1 MHTLH
6 IFLPSASP
14 ISKLVP
20 ETGCYARQ
28 TCGQRQ
34 YRHFYIQFYH
44 ELMKQGRKTLYSSM
58 GQAILR
64 PLFVDKILLA
74 PKDRLSV
81 QQLLYSSAFPILT
94 HGKKHKWWQT
104 IARTGCIIKNSSVK
118 LFSALVFQFL
128 SIPLYSS
135 VSLQSTSFQKK
146 GCEVFL
152 FVCKYGQLYSKL
164 YKNTENTQKAT
175 QNIWQ

>member
-1 MHTLH
+1 MHTL
-6 IFLPSASP
+6 FLPSASR

-44 ELMKQGRKTLYSSM
+44 ELRKQGRKTLYSSM

-64 PLFVDKILLA
+64 PLFVDKIILA
-74 PKDRLSV
+74 PKDRLSG

-94 HGKKHKWWQT
+94 HGRKHKCWQT
-104 IARTGCIIKNSSVK
+104 IARTGCIMKTSSVK

-128 SIPLYSS
+128 SIFVYSS

-152 FVCKYGQLYSKL
+152 CMCKYGQLYSKL